1 MFPFENQ
8 RNLNPGRIPKGS
20 WVWIEMTGPFGMVKL
35 MFNTPKVP
43 NFVATAGDTDGD
55 ALKMDLSPVPSRLA
69 NQTV

>member
-1 MFPFENQ
+1 
-8 RNLNPGRIPKGS
+8 
-20 WVWIEMTGPFGMVKL
+20 MVKL

-69 NQTV
+69 NPTV